1 MNDMH
6 ENVERIMLTAEQ
18 IETRVKEVAAQ
29 LDKLYEG
36 RRPVVVCILKGS
48 VIFFADL
55 IRSMK
60 TPLELDFMAVS
71 SYGTGTAS

>member
-36 RRPVVVCILKGS
+36 RRPVVV
-48 VIFFADL
+48 
-55 IRSMK
+55 
-60 TPLELDFMAVS
+60 
-71 SYGTGTAS
+71 